1 MKKLFLLAFLLSWLA
16 IGASAQTYVLTVTE
30 VDGTPRKTGITTLVF
45 SNGSLTISGSRAIV
59 NTGGGGGTVGQ
70 PVVGG
75 GNNRVLYTDGSG
87 NLKTTANFAYVET
100 SGALVVT
107 PSTVGTGI
115 LVQGG
120 ASPINGLSNLGT
132 NVGLFEFGIA
142 SGVAAFTPLAIP
154 GDGIVR
160 ASSVT
165 GGNGNLIFINN
176 NSAFTGAFIW
186 STGALGADTE
196 KFRIGQT
203 GAITSTVS
211 SATAHCVGPNGCTN
225 PAFNIVTNV
234 ASAATGVQIT
244 GNAAGTAATI
254 TATSSGG
261 NESVSLV
268 PKGTGNVII
277 GLNRLQFGGTA
288 TSAGNSA
295 IDTSGTTVRFVTGSA
310 SAFVPISALNVLIPN
325 ATVGTS
331 GSAVLAMLNGTA
343 PTSSPAD
350 EFQMY
355 SADSAAGN
363 ANAYIRNE
371 LGEITRLTG
380 LNVRNTAQFDKTSD
394 TTLANITG
402 ITRDVEAG
410 RVYDFVATLET
421 TSNASGGV
429 KAAISG
435 TATATSITYSCF
447 TTDSGTTV
455 QTRATALGTACG
467 GVTAVTA
474 ATIVIRGTIVVNAA
488 GTLTVQFAQNASNGT
503 ASSVLANAGR
513 LLLTPL

>member
-1 MKKLFLLAFLLSWLA
+1 MKKFIFLAFILSWLA
-16 IGASAQTYVLTVTE
+16 VSASAQTTVMTVTE
-30 VDGTPRKTGITTLVF
+30 VDGVPRKTGITTLVF
-45 SNGSLTISGSRAIV
+45 SNGSVTISGSRATV

-70 PVVGG
+70 PVIGG

-211 SATAHCVGPNGCTN
+211 SASAHCVGPNGCTN
-225 PAFNIVTNV
+225 PVFNVVTNT
-234 ASAATGVQIT
+234 ASQATGISVV
-244 GNAAGTAATI
+244 GLAAGGGARLQVL
-254 TATSSGG
+254 TSGT
-261 NESVSLV
+261 NEAMLLNGAGS
-268 PKGTGNVII
+268 GNVII
-277 GLNRLQFGGTA
+277 NTNKLQFGGTA
-288 TSAGNSA
+288 TSGSQPAIDNIGMLLRAVAGNA
-295 IDTSGTTVRFVTGSA
+295 A
-310 SAFVPISALNVLIPN
+310 SFADFAAANFRVSL
-325 ATVGTS
+325 ATIGTS
-331 GSAVLAMLNGTA
+331 GAGVIAVLNGTA

-355 SADSAAGN
+355 SADAAAGN

-380 LNVRNTAQFDKTSD
+380 LNVRNTAQFDVTSN

-410 RVYDFVATLET
+410 RAYSFTATLS
-421 TSNASGGV
+421 TSSGAGGV
-429 KAAISG
+429 KAGIGG
-435 TATATSITYSCF
+435 TATATSIVYDCF
-447 TTDSGTTV
+447 TTEAGTTV
-455 QTRATALGTACG
+455 QSRATALGTACTG
-467 GVTAVTA
+467 AAATA
-474 ATIVIRGTIVVNAA
+474 ATITITGSLVVNAA
-488 GTLTVQFAQNASNGT
+488 GTLTVQFAQNSSNGA
-503 ASSVLANAGR
+503 ASSVLANGGR
-513 LLLTPL
+513 LILTPL